1 METSAYGGHMKDV
14 VTRGNTW
21 HMRKA
26 HRNIFRTH
34 MGKERKKKMKK
45 ERKKEKKR
53 ERKRRKTR
61 REAKGRR
68 MDCLNLSNA

>member
-34 MGKERKKKMKK
+34 MGKERKKKNEEREK
-45 ERKKEKKR
+45 EREKERVKWK
-53 ERKRRKTR
+53 
-61 REAKGRR
+61 
-68 MDCLNLSNA
+68 

>member
-1 METSAYGGHMKDV
+1 MKDV

-34 MGKERKKKMKK
+34 MGKERKKKNEEREKGREK
-45 ERKKEKKR
+45 EREKEK
-53 ERKRRKTR
+53 E
-61 REAKGRR
+61 
-68 MDCLNLSNA
+68 N

>member
-34 MGKERKKKMKK
+34 MGKERKKKNEEREKGREK
-45 ERKKEKKR
+45 EREKEK
-53 ERKRRKTR
+53 E
-61 REAKGRR
+61 
-68 MDCLNLSNA
+68 N